1 MPEFL
6 KYGNKEAVIKI
17 PLRSVIMSEEF
28 NNTVDGAA
36 AERLRSF
43 ISRLENLDNEK
54 KELLNHN
61 KEVLD
66 EAKNEGFDTKV
77 IRKVMALRK
86 MKPAEREELESLTD
100 LYLQAV
106 EV

>member
-1 MPEFL
+1 
-6 KYGNKEAVIKI
+6 
-17 PLRSVIMSEEF
+17 MSEDF
-28 NNTVDGAA
+28 NGTVDGAA

-43 ISRLENLDNEK
+43 ISRLENLENEK
-54 KELLNHN
+54 RELMTSS

-77 IRKVMALRK
+77 IRKVMTLRK

-106 EV
+106 EA